1 MTERPTIIDFVE
13 KNTRQ
18 FADHVYLREKV
29 DGKWKEITQEQTR
42 NEAYRIGAGL
52 ISLGLRKGDKIAL
65 LSESRAMWILAEI
78 GALYAGAV
86 DVPLS
91 VNLGEGKDLVFRIN
105 HSDSKWIL
113 VSGNHLPGSAPSFPN
128 ARTWRRSSSSTIP
141 LSISTS
147 WTRRKSGCPKSRRW
161 AMPS

>member
-1 MTERPTIIDFVE
+1 MTDRPTIIDYVE
-13 KNTRQ
+13 KYTRQ

-29 DGKWKEITQEQTR
+29 NGKWLEITQEQTR

-52 ISLGLRKGDKIAL
+52 ISLGVKKGDKIAL

-78 GALYAGAV
+78 GALYAAAV

-105 HSDSKWIL
+105 HSESKYIF
-113 VSGNHLPGSAPSFPN
+113 VSGNHLPRIRAILDQCPDVEKAHSHLEEFYRWN
-128 ARTWRRSSSSTIP
+128 AYT
-141 LSISTS
+141 
-147 WTRRKSGCPKSRRW
+147 
-161 AMPS
+161 MP